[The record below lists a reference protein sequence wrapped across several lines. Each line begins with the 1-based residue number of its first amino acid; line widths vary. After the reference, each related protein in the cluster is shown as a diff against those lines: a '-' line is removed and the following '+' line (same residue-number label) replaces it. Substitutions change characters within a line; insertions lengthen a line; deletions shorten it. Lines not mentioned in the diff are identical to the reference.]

1 VSKSLVQARANDRLK
16 MGFFKQLFG
25 SFFAKSKVKIL
36 TVGLDNSGKSTII
49 DRLKPKKVLMAFSLA
64 RLRASTR
71 A

>member
-1 VSKSLVQARANDRLK
+1 

-49 DRLKPKKVLMAFSLA
+49 DRLKPKKVLIAFSLA